1 MSRSIP
7 PAAPPQKI
15 SVIVPFYNEGESIST
30 LLEELREVLDHTS
43 ASCEIIAI
51 DDGSTDDTFPIL
63 QAFALRWPALKLARH
78 LQNQGQASALWTG
91 FKLASGDVVVT
102 LDGDGQN
109 DPHDIPGLV
118 SKLAAD
124 EADMV
129 SGYRQQRKDSLV
141 RKLMSRTANAVRSS
155 LLHDG
160 VHDAGCALKAFRR
173 AVVSSFVPI
182 RTLYSFMPA
191 MAVAAGFQVVEMPVN
206 HRERKAGISKYG
218 LRVMFWRP
226 ALDLLGMWWF
236 RSRRLKEACL

>member
-1 MSRSIP
+1 MSRSSP
-7 PAAPPQKI
+7 PTTPPQKV
-15 SVIVPFYNEGESIST
+15 SVVVPFFNEGESVSALLDE
-30 LLEELREVLDHTS
+30 LLEVLGHAMATYEV
-43 ASCEIIAI
+43 IAI
-51 DDGSTDDTFPIL
+51 DDGSTDDTFTIL
-63 QAFALRWPALKLARH
+63 QAFALRWPALKFARH
-78 LQNQGQASALWTG
+78 LHNQGQASALWTG

-109 DPHDIPGLV
+109 DPHDIPCLI
-118 SKLAAD
+118 SKLTAD
-124 EADMV
+124 GADMV
-129 SGYRQQRKDSLV
+129 SGFRQQRKDSLV
-141 RKLMSRTANAVRSS
+141 RKLMSRTANAVRNS

-236 RSRRLKEACL
+236 RNRRLKEASL